1 MNTRSPFHWA
11 TIETRAA
18 HARRA
23 AHWRRL
29 RAIASP
35 LAQLVGAAAFAC
47 AFGYASVGLLAEVTI
62 FLWRLLAP

>member
-1 MNTRSPFHWA
+1 LNTRSPFHWA

-29 RAIASP
+29 RAIAAP
-35 LAQLVGAAAFAC
+35 LAQIAGGAALAYAFAFGLVGI
-47 AFGYASVGLLAEVTI
+47 LAEAVI
-62 FLWRLLAP
+62 FLGRLLAP